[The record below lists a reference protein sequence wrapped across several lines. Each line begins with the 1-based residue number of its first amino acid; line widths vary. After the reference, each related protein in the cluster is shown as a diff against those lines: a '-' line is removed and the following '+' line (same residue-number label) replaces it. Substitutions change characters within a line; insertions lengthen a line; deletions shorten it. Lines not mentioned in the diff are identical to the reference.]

1 MRWRRAATVVLGAL
15 AVACGG
21 SEAPP
26 PGLHGTALPSPAEPP
41 RTAPDQELQIG
52 LLPERN
58 IFRQLERYEPL
69 AAYLSA
75 RVGRKIHLEIL
86 PRYGNIVA
94 NFESAGL
101 DGAFFGSFTYVL
113 AHRRLDVDPIAR
125 PVMQNGRSTYFGV
138 VLVRRDSGIR
148 DAQGLRGK
156 RFAFVDQ
163 ATTAGYLLPLD
174 FLAQHGVKDYRA
186 FLGETYFAGTH
197 EDVIR
202 DVLDGRADAGAA
214 KSSVLERMAGEDPRV
229 VSDLT
234 FLARSPDVPEN
245 GLALRRGLP
254 PELRARVREAL
265 LAMHQ
270 DPQGRRALE
279 SLGAV
284 RFIET
289 RDEDYEPVY
298 RFAREVGLDL
308 DRYQYDNNR

>member
-1 MRWRRAATVVLGAL
+1 MRWRRTASVVLGAL
-15 AVACGG
+15 ALSCGG
-21 SEAPP
+21 SEPPP
-26 PGLHGTALPSPAEPP
+26 PGPHGTALPSPAEPARP
-41 RTAPDQELQIG
+41 PAKERLQIG
-52 LLPERN
+52 VLPERN
-58 IFRQLERYEPL
+58 IFRQLERFEPL

-75 RVGRKIHLEIL
+75 RIGQKVQLKIL

-101 DGAFFGSFTYVL
+101 DGAFLGSFTYVL
-113 AHRRLDVDPIAR
+113 AHRRLDVDVIAR

-138 VLVRRDSGIR
+138 VLTRRDSGIR

-174 FLAQHGVKDYRA
+174 FLAQNGVKDYRT
-186 FLGETYFAGTH
+186 FFGETYFAGTH

-229 VSDLT
+229 ISELT

-245 GLALRRGLP
+245 GLALRRDLD
-254 PELRARVREAL
+254 PELKARLQQAL
-265 LAMHQ
+265 LTMHE
-270 DPQGRRALE
+270 DAEGRLALE
-279 SLGAV
+279 HLGAA

-298 RFAREVGLDL
+298 RFAREVGIDL
-308 DRYQYDNNR
+308 DRYTYDSSR

>member
-1 MRWRRAATVVLGAL
+1 VRWGRRVSVVLGAL

-21 SEAPP
+21 NEAP

-41 RTAPDQELQIG
+41 RAAPDQELQIG

-75 RVGRKIHLEIL
+75 RVGRGIHLEIL
-86 PRYGNIVA
+86 PRYGNVVT

-113 AHRRLDVDPIAR
+113 AHRRLDVDAIAR

-148 DAQGLRGK
+148 DAAGLRGK

-163 ATTAGYLLPLD
+163 ATTAGYLLPLE
-174 FLAQHGVKDYRA
+174 FLARHGVKDYRT

-254 PELRARVREAL
+254 PELRARLREAL
-265 LAMHQ
+265 LTMHE
-270 DPQGRRALE
+270 DPHGRRALE

-298 RFAREVGLDL
+298 RLAREIGLDL
-308 DRYQYDNNR
+308 DRYQYDNSR